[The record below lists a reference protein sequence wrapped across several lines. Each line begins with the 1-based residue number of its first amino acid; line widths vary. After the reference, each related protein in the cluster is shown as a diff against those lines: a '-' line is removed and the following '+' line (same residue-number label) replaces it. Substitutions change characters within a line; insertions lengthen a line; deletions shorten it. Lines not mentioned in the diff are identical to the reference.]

1 MITEININR
10 FRCYNST
17 TIAGFKRVNL
27 IGGLNNSGK
36 TVLLESIL
44 LNVAPTTQHLAF
56 LKQLRGEE
64 MDTKDLP
71 EYAWDNFYLHQD
83 KKQEIQIITTHET
96 GRTIALS
103 IACDE
108 MADDFKN
115 ADDTDNDDNFQI
127 IANDF
132 LANEKIL
139 KSVLHLKSKIDDSE
153 EATVLTAM
161 AHQKGYNFKEV
172 NIPFSITANFV
183 PASSKRKAAILARDY
198 GIAEKRNKEK
208 AVLEALQIVDKNI
221 ETIKV
226 SVVGG
231 AHLEIKRKGE
241 GFMPTA
247 LFGDAINKV
256 LNIVLTLINNNGSI
270 LLIDEIE
277 NGIHHT
283 VQEDF
288 WTFIFQLV
296 NSVAFDVQV
305 FATTHSL
312 EMMRAF
318 ANVANDNFTNDAAYF
333 ELYRRPKTGDIDYNK
348 HDLTTLIFELS
359 NQLPVRGE

>member
-1 MITEININR
+1 MITKININYY
-10 FRCYNST
+10 RCYKNST
-17 TIAGFKRVNL
+17 IDGFRRVNL

-56 LKQLRGEE
+56 LKQLRGED

-83 KKQEIQIITTHET
+83 KSQQIQIKTSHDT
-96 GRTIALS
+96 GREIILS
-103 IACDE
+103 ISCDE

-115 ADDTDNDDNFQI
+115 SAGNDDDDNFHI
-127 IANDF
+127 VANDF
-132 LANEKIL
+132 LANEKVL
-139 KSVLHLKSKIDDSE
+139 KSVLHLKSKIDDGTE
-153 EATVLTAM
+153 VAVLTAM

-172 NIPFSITANFV
+172 NIPFSITANFI
-183 PASSKRKAAILARDY
+183 PASSKRKAAVLARDY
-198 GIAEKRNKEK
+198 GIAEKRNKEQ
-208 AVLEALQIVDKNI
+208 AVLEALQIVDRNI
-221 ETIKV
+221 ESIKV

-247 LFGDAINKV
+247 LFGDAINKI
-256 LNIVLTLINNNGSI
+256 LNIILTLINNNGSI

-283 VQEDF
+283 VQKDF
-288 WTFIFQLV
+288 WAFIFQLV
-296 NSVAFDVQV
+296 NSAALDVQV
-305 FATTHSL
+305 FATTHSM
-312 EMMRAF
+312 EMMQAF
-318 ANVANDNFTNDAAYF
+318 AFVANDKFADDAAYF
-333 ELYRRPKTGDIDYNK
+333 ELYRRPKTGEIDYNK
-348 HDLTTLIFELS
+348 HDLETLIYELS